1 MTTPTAKKHK
11 RVRRPPAWLRP
22 VSAVSAVLAVLL
34 FLYALM
40 FDIRPVQGDSME
52 PTLREGEWVL
62 ILKPGFAL
70 RVPRYGDL
78 AVFTPDV
85 AEEAWIK
92 RVVGLPGDVL
102 HAESGQ
108 LYRNGEPVNERYLD
122 EATPSFSAIKSWTDE
137 YLVLGDHR
145 MNSSDSREHVIGAIP
160 RDHLL
165 GKAIYVVWPPSAWRP
180 L

>member
-1 MTTPTAKKHK
+1 MTPAAKKKK

-22 VSAVSAVLAVLL
+22 VSAVAAVLAVL
-34 FLYALM
+34 FLLYTLM
-40 FDIRPVQGDSME
+40 FDVRPVQGDSME
-52 PTLREGEWVL
+52 PTLFEGEWVL

-78 AVFTPDV
+78 AVFTPEVTDD
-85 AEEAWIK
+85 AWIK

-102 HAESGQ
+102 HAEGGQ
-108 LYRNGEPVNERYLD
+108 LYRNGEPVNEDYLA
-122 EATPSFSAIKSWTDE
+122 ETTPAFSAIKSWAGE

-165 GKAIYVVWPPSAWRP
+165 GKAIFVVWPPSAWR
-180 L
+180 LL